1 MQTLSSFFCC
11 DKIKNVEKRQQT
23 MDKGGS
29 YSECR
34 NTSYRAHR
42 RNCRNSFNLLS
53 SGRHTGCHHSE
64 DHQKDPFRHP
74 DYEMNKEV
82 HIFDFFCC
90 RPAKPFKKSDCR
102 AAVFLYDR
110 KFHFPSYKKTLMRTQ
125 RAGNQRLPG
134 NYCLT
139 AIALGASGA
148 HDAYRIRAHTF
159 LSLPFIQKLI
169 YGTHSSRMAAS
180 SFQSGCSFV
189 LRSVTS
195 AILPQTS
202 GIWGGRWPRSTSM
215 MTGTPNSF
223 SGSHTA
229 AY

>member
-1 MQTLSSFFCC
+1 
-11 DKIKNVEKRQQT
+11 

-102 AAVFLYDR
+102 AAVFL
-110 KFHFPSYKKTLMRTQ
+110 
-125 RAGNQRLPG
+125 
-134 NYCLT
+134 
-139 AIALGASGA
+139 
-148 HDAYRIRAHTF
+148 
-159 LSLPFIQKLI
+159 SLPFTKKERREKSPLRPSEYQFQEIISLSSSFSVSSQYTVHI
-169 YGTHSSRMAAS
+169 CGAYSSRMAAS

-189 LRSVTS
+189 LRNTTS
-195 AILPQTS
+195 ARLPQIS

>member
-110 KFHFPSYKKTLMRTQ
+110 KFHFLSYKKDVDAHSARRQSKIARKLLPNGN
-125 RAGNQRLPG
+125 RARREW
-134 NYCLT
+134 C
-139 AIALGASGA
+139 A
-148 HDAYRIRAHTF
+148 
-159 LSLPFIQKLI
+159 
-169 YGTHSSRMAAS
+169 
-180 SFQSGCSFV
+180 
-189 LRSVTS
+189 
-195 AILPQTS
+195 
-202 GIWGGRWPRSTSM
+202 
-215 MTGTPNSF
+215 
-223 SGSHTA
+223 
-229 AY
+229 

>member
-1 MQTLSSFFCC
+1 
-11 DKIKNVEKRQQT
+11 

-102 AAVFLYDR
+102 AAVFL
-110 KFHFPSYKKTLMRTQ
+110 
-125 RAGNQRLPG
+125 
-134 NYCLT
+134 
-139 AIALGASGA
+139 
-148 HDAYRIRAHTF
+148 
-159 LSLPFIQKLI
+159 SLPFTKKGRKGKSPLRPSEYQFLKIIFLLFSSSISSRYTACI
-169 YGTHSSRMAAS
+169 YGTYSSRMAAS